1 MSTSRRHAT
10 FTRPIV
16 QPADDSSSNH
26 PYRRSTHDEREL
38 MTRPTLAR
46 TAVALIAVFPVLV
59 LVLHGVQPVTIAR
72 SARPSASSRSDATAG

>member
-1 MSTSRRHAT
+1 
-10 FTRPIV
+10 
-16 QPADDSSSNH
+16 
-26 PYRRSTHDEREL
+26 